1 MRMRCWAYNAS
12 MTDESNI
19 ARMSGIPEGAM
30 YDLLRGR
37 GGSGAG
43 GSGGGG
49 CGGCLIRAM
58 LIILTLSGFVF
69 VVAMVVLFVVMVGGV
84 LFR

>member
-1 MRMRCWAYNAS
+1 
-12 MTDESNI
+12 
-19 ARMSGIPEGAM
+19 MSGIPEGTM

-69 VVAMVVLFVVMVGGV
+69 VVAMVVLFVIMVGGV

>member
-1 MRMRCWAYNAS
+1 
-12 MTDESNI
+12 
-19 ARMSGIPEGAM
+19 MSGIPEGAM

-49 CGGCLIRAM
+49 CLMRAM

-69 VVAMVVLFVVMVGGV
+69 VVAMVVLFVIMVGGV